1 MVKKIMEDFNNEDKE
16 ISVAEQAAQ
25 LEKEVV
31 NEVETVKD
39 VAEKKTVEVDANV
52 LAGMLARLEALEG
65 KPKKVRRSTEHYA
78 YVRHYEGNLV
88 EGIKRFWTEKAN
100 GTLNEKSEARLFAE
114 LIVKNN
120 NGTIKVD
127 WLDFINTDENKW
139 KVKLGEQKAE
149 EIVDNHGTI
158 NSVNLNEHENKK
170 FVSREID
177 LEVIS
182 YKYTCKIQ
190 ILDGEHAGQEIVV
203 DTDLLNLQYMSNFK
217 KVEKKIKSNL
227 DERDARCIPVAKK
240 VLEIIGKSD
249 APLGVLGDNSGQ
261 MDKDVEKKYAEIS
274 KEVLTLF
281 LTENIHWTDRHY
293 VFQLALQAYEQ
304 TKTKVLSSLDM
315 TFNAANEKY
324 WGKDMLDLTMM
335 DINKKF
341 EQTQVVLLNDGFRGT
356 ILLLFT
362 CINRKNPRE
371 GHPAKTKISFQGRH
385 LIDKTKKRLNL
396 INLISNPMFIVRSGR
411 STTEW
416 YTAPASQAFVKG
428 ALVYFDGSG
437 NIIPA
442 DSTSGDHAGIIQRV
456 IASTDSDY
464 ASAKK
469 VPVIK
474 CYEDTILEVDVDSGT
489 ALTTAMVGNAY
500 DLTDSDSINVGAQS
514 KKQVTVVGFISAT
527 KALVKI
533 NSIFEVLRVATT

>member
-1 MVKKIMEDFNNEDKE
+1 MEDFNNEDKE

-203 DTDLLNLQYMSNFK
+203 DTDLLNL
-217 KVEKKIKSNL
+217 
-227 DERDARCIPVAKK
+227 
-240 VLEIIGKSD
+240 
-249 APLGVLGDNSGQ
+249 
-261 MDKDVEKKYAEIS
+261 
-274 KEVLTLF
+274 
-281 LTENIHWTDRHY
+281 
-293 VFQLALQAYEQ
+293 
-304 TKTKVLSSLDM
+304 
-315 TFNAANEKY
+315 
-324 WGKDMLDLTMM
+324 
-335 DINKKF
+335 
-341 EQTQVVLLNDGFRGT
+341 
-356 ILLLFT
+356 
-362 CINRKNPRE
+362 
-371 GHPAKTKISFQGRH
+371 
-385 LIDKTKKRLNL
+385 
-396 INLISNPMFIVRSGR
+396 
-411 STTEW
+411 
-416 YTAPASQAFVKG
+416 
-428 ALVYFDGSG
+428 
-437 NIIPA
+437 
-442 DSTSGDHAGIIQRV
+442 
-456 IASTDSDY
+456 
-464 ASAKK
+464 
-469 VPVIK
+469 
-474 CYEDTILEVDVDSGT
+474 
-489 ALTTAMVGNAY
+489 
-500 DLTDSDSINVGAQS
+500 
-514 KKQVTVVGFISAT
+514 
-527 KALVKI
+527 
-533 NSIFEVLRVATT
+533 

>member
-203 DTDLLNLQYMSNFK
+203 DTDLLNL
-217 KVEKKIKSNL
+217 
-227 DERDARCIPVAKK
+227 
-240 VLEIIGKSD
+240 
-249 APLGVLGDNSGQ
+249 
-261 MDKDVEKKYAEIS
+261 
-274 KEVLTLF
+274 
-281 LTENIHWTDRHY
+281 
-293 VFQLALQAYEQ
+293 
-304 TKTKVLSSLDM
+304 
-315 TFNAANEKY
+315 
-324 WGKDMLDLTMM
+324 
-335 DINKKF
+335 
-341 EQTQVVLLNDGFRGT
+341 
-356 ILLLFT
+356 
-362 CINRKNPRE
+362 
-371 GHPAKTKISFQGRH
+371 
-385 LIDKTKKRLNL
+385 
-396 INLISNPMFIVRSGR
+396 
-411 STTEW
+411 
-416 YTAPASQAFVKG
+416 
-428 ALVYFDGSG
+428 
-437 NIIPA
+437 
-442 DSTSGDHAGIIQRV
+442 
-456 IASTDSDY
+456 
-464 ASAKK
+464 
-469 VPVIK
+469 
-474 CYEDTILEVDVDSGT
+474 
-489 ALTTAMVGNAY
+489 
-500 DLTDSDSINVGAQS
+500 
-514 KKQVTVVGFISAT
+514 
-527 KALVKI
+527 
-533 NSIFEVLRVATT
+533 

>member
-16 ISVAEQAAQ
+16 ISVAEQASQ

-39 VAEKKTVEVDANV
+39 VVEKKTVEVDANV

-203 DTDLLNLQYMSNFK
+203 DTDLLNL
-217 KVEKKIKSNL
+217 
-227 DERDARCIPVAKK
+227 
-240 VLEIIGKSD
+240 
-249 APLGVLGDNSGQ
+249 
-261 MDKDVEKKYAEIS
+261 
-274 KEVLTLF
+274 
-281 LTENIHWTDRHY
+281 
-293 VFQLALQAYEQ
+293 
-304 TKTKVLSSLDM
+304 
-315 TFNAANEKY
+315 
-324 WGKDMLDLTMM
+324 
-335 DINKKF
+335 
-341 EQTQVVLLNDGFRGT
+341 
-356 ILLLFT
+356 
-362 CINRKNPRE
+362 
-371 GHPAKTKISFQGRH
+371 
-385 LIDKTKKRLNL
+385 
-396 INLISNPMFIVRSGR
+396 
-411 STTEW
+411 
-416 YTAPASQAFVKG
+416 
-428 ALVYFDGSG
+428 
-437 NIIPA
+437 
-442 DSTSGDHAGIIQRV
+442 
-456 IASTDSDY
+456 
-464 ASAKK
+464 
-469 VPVIK
+469 
-474 CYEDTILEVDVDSGT
+474 
-489 ALTTAMVGNAY
+489 
-500 DLTDSDSINVGAQS
+500 
-514 KKQVTVVGFISAT
+514 
-527 KALVKI
+527 
-533 NSIFEVLRVATT
+533 